1 MERAEDLPEP
11 DEIAAEILLH
21 LQTATEE
28 MQALMELL
36 EPNGDEAATEG
47 SQ

>member
-1 MERAEDLPEP
+1 MPEP
-11 DEIAAEILLH
+11 EEIAAQIILH

-36 EPNGDEAATEG
+36 EPEADGGGGVDEGAE
-47 SQ
+47 

>member
-1 MERAEDLPEP
+1 
-11 DEIAAEILLH
+11 

-36 EPNGDEAATEG
+36 DEDGVPTEVVG
-47 SQ
+47 